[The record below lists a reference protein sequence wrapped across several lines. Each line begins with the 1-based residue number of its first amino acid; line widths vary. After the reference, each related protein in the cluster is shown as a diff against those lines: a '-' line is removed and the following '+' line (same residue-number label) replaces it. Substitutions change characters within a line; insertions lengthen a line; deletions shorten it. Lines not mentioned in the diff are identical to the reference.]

1 MPGKA
6 DGPGDG
12 KSAAGIGGFKD
23 AEDLV
28 RALFSPDDRER
39 NKAAKVLIQS
49 PALPGESPLLA
60 ALRIRRNL
68 LVSSRE
74 RLDRMLRRLANDLA
88 PVVIIELA
96 KAEGVDGRLLM
107 SCARTILHKDVLPA
121 LRFCLNSKDRL
132 LAVLALDAAFMTGGP
147 KAIEILV
154 EALALEDLRWD
165 AISLIRQSG
174 DQAAIGATGRFI
186 QDSDSVIRKEAVAAL
201 GLMKNQK
208 VMPYLERIAG
218 SDPDADVRNAA
229 VASMVSVGQLIGKPV
244 DETALNAQ
252 AAGAVKTR
260 GFLDELL
267 TRARLEGASDVHII
281 PGLPVAF
288 RIHGALV
295 DVGLPLSPEAAEAAI
310 REIMP
315 LHLASRYEHMQ
326 DADFSHVVEGVGRH
340 RVNVFCERRGMAS
353 VIRLIASKSPRLD
366 SLGLPGRVKDIIH
379 LQQGLVLVTG
389 RSGSGKSSTMA
400 AFVREISERTPR
412 HVLTLED
419 PVEYVF
425 PSAMGIVNQREV
437 GKHTQSFAAGLRSGL
452 REDPDVIVIG
462 EMRDTETMRRV
473 LEASETGHLVIA
485 TMHTPDAVGAIM
497 RLIES
502 FPGQEQPQIR
512 ISMADSLRMILAQT
526 LVPRADGKGRI
537 AAVELM
543 VVNSAIST
551 LIREN
556 KVNQI
561 KASVQ
566 LGRVDGM
573 QTMDNALIK
582 LLESGKIRVEDA
594 ISRAIDKDAFRAWT
608 EREKT

>member
-1 MPGKA
+1 MPRNA
-6 DGPGDG
+6 DGPGAG
-12 KSAAGIGGFKD
+12 KTAVSIGGFKD

-39 NKAAKVLIQS
+39 NKAAKVLIEA
-49 PALPGESPLLA
+49 PKAYGESPLLA
-60 ALRIRRNL
+60 VLRIRRNL

-88 PVVIIELA
+88 PVVIAELA
-96 KAEGVDGRLLM
+96 HAEGIDGRLLI
-107 SCARTILHKDVLPA
+107 SCARTILHQDVLPA
-121 LRFCLNSKDRL
+121 LSFCLNSKDRL

-147 KAIEILV
+147 KAIAILV
-154 EALALEDLRWD
+154 EALALDDLRWD

-186 QDSDSVIRKEAVAAL
+186 QDTDSVIRKEAVAAL

-229 VASMVSVGQLIGKPV
+229 VASMVSVGQLIGQPV
-244 DETALNAQ
+244 DETSLNAR

-260 GFLDELL
+260 GYLDELL

-281 PGLPVAF
+281 PGLPPAF
-288 RIHGALV
+288 RINGSLA
-295 DVGLPLSPEAAEAAI
+295 DAGSPMSPEAAEAAI
-310 REIMP
+310 REILP
-315 LHLASRYEHMQ
+315 AHLASRYEQMQ

-353 VIRLIASKSPRLD
+353 VIRLIASKSPRLEA
-366 SLGLPGRVKDIIH
+366 LGLPGRVKDIVH

-400 AFVREISERTPR
+400 ALVREISERTPR
-412 HVLTLED
+412 HILTLED

-437 GKHTQSFAAGLRSGL
+437 GKHTQSFAAALRAGL

-526 LVPRADGKGRI
+526 LVPRADGKGRV

-543 VVNSAIST
+543 VINSAIST

-573 QTMDNALIK
+573 QTMDSALIK